1 MKINIFI
8 MLRAQMTSLVDNK
21 SALIIFSRFSVAAP
35 QRASESFG
43 NEENPLLRKHK
54 SEEDFALLRETF
66 HIQNSNIL
74 IDDLY
79 AN

>member
-43 NEENPLLRKHK
+43 KEENSLLREHK
-54 SEEDFALLRETF
+54 SEKDFTLLRERRNVSYPKF
-66 HIQNSNIL
+66 KYLN
-74 IDDLY
+74 
-79 AN
+79 